1 MSGVLQLR
9 FAEPPAAADVDAV
22 RQRWWAAHRLLD
34 PAAAGRP
41 FIVITPLGLTVR
53 DALTASFAAHDITVV
68 DRRPVADW
76 AALST
81 LLYAR
86 RDDDERLTVAIA
98 FEQAWRAIGVQIRAE
113 CWVLEAMADLER
125 ATSIKAQLHASVG
138 LVRLEVHLPG
148 VTLYSPGHDMR
159 LRAFHVPDLDRVG
172 IEWQLL
178 EIAGRT
184 PDA

>member
-1 MSGVLQLR
+1 MTGVLQLR
-9 FAEPPAAADVDAV
+9 FAEPPAAADLHAV
-22 RQRWWAAHRLLD
+22 RQRWRAAHDLVD

-41 FIVITPLGLTVR
+41 FVIITPLGLTVH
-53 DALTASFAAHDITVV
+53 DALTASFAAHDITVI
-68 DRRPVADW
+68 DRRPIADW

-98 FEQAWRAIGVQIRAE
+98 FEQAWRAIGVQTRAE
-113 CWVLEAMADLER
+113 CWMLGAMADLER
-125 ATSIKAQLHASVG
+125 ATAIKTHLHASVG

-159 LRAFHVPDLDRVG
+159 LRAFHVPDPDRVG
-172 IEWQLL
+172 VEWQLL
-178 EIAGRT
+178 GIAGRT
-184 PDA
+184 SEE